1 MIKGIILFSV
11 ILSIV
16 LTSCGPTFCDCAN
29 YKTNDEEACK
39 RIYKSRLGTENPSFI
54 RLESVRKHCK

>member
-1 MIKGIILFSV
+1 MKKGMILFCG
-11 ILSIV
+11 ILSIL
-16 LTSCGPTFCDCAN
+16 LTSCGPSLCDCAN

-54 RLESVRKHCK
+54 RLESVRKNCK

>member
-1 MIKGIILFSV
+1 MKKVIISIGA

-16 LTSCGPTFCDCAN
+16 LTSCGPTLCECAN

-54 RLESVRKHCK
+54 RLESVRKNCK